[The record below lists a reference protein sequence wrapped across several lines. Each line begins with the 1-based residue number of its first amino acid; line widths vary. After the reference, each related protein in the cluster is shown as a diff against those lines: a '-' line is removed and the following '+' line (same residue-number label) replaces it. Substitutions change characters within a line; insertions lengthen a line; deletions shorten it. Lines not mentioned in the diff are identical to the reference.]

1 MVGHVIVK
9 NGFHRA
15 DIGLDRHMGRI
26 ASLGKQRE
34 TERQTGQDT
43 FDLSHT
49 DILIF

>member
-26 ASLGKQRE
+26 ASLGEQRE